1 MLILLL
7 RINPDIDWYTFFC
20 RHFQPY
26 EMDLITFQN
35 SSHAKMWCFWNRTL
49 FYFDHELK
57 LFFSLLIFDVFLFS
71 MFVYFRCLFIFDL
84 CCISMFVYFR
94 CLFIFD
100 VCLFSMFVYFRCLF
114 IFDFFF
120 RSKVKASFL
129 WCKHWL
135 SWASL
140 KTSVVD
146 QRRVCAAEENRLQI
160 CSKNKQKK
168 TEQLQS
174 QNKHIM
180 TESVRYY
187 DVLDNHSFPISKT
200 RECTS
205 VQIPHC
211 QNISLKICWSNH
223 WKKKMKGIGPMANF

>member
-1 MLILLL
+1 
-7 RINPDIDWYTFFC
+7 
-20 RHFQPY
+20 
-26 EMDLITFQN
+26 
-35 SSHAKMWCFWNRTL
+35 
-49 FYFDHELK
+49 
-57 LFFSLLIFDVFLFS
+57 
-71 MFVYFRCLFIFDL
+71 MFVYFR
-84 CCISMFVYFR
+84 
-94 CLFIFD
+94 
-100 VCLFSMFVYFRCLF
+100 
-114 IFDFFF
+114 FFF

-146 QRRVCAAEENRLQI
+146 QRKVCAAEENRLQI

-200 RECTS
+200 RGMYFSSNSTLSKHFIENML
-205 VQIPHC
+205 VK
-211 QNISLKICWSNH
+211 SL
-223 WKKKMKGIGPMANF
+223 KKKMKGIGPMANF